1 MTAARHLS
9 VAPDPAGVLQREI
22 AEVCVQID
30 GRLGNPRG
38 TAERGVYFWHWP
50 PHPAQTVETLA
61 ALHADA
67 VAFLH
72 KLTTRE
78 DLP

>member
-1 MTAARHLS
+1 MNLRRLLVDGIAQAC
-9 VAPDPAGVLQREI
+9 AEI
-22 AEVCVQID
+22 DA
-30 GRLGNPRG
+30 RLGNRPG
-38 TAERGVYFWHWP
+38 TAERGCYFWYWP

-72 KLTTRE
+72 KLTNRE